1 MQARVNDKGKSP
13 FRWSRLVELCAGNYV
28 SLPRVVPRKIR
39 GGLGRAGWGWGSR
52 HIEASLSKGVVNHSY
67 DKVPS
72 IVRSSGLTG
81 LEHDLNLG

>member
-1 MQARVNDKGKSP
+1 MEPVGGAVCRQLREFTKGGAKEDK
-13 FRWSRLVELCAGNYV
+13 
-28 SLPRVVPRKIR
+28 
-39 GGLGRAGWGWGSR
+39 GGLGRAGWGWGAR

-72 IVRSSGLTG
+72 IVCSSGLTG